1 MHRNQ
6 PAMPT
11 ERFLQQALSERRAVD
26 PRPSFSD
33 PGISADFSGL
43 FTAGGI

>member
-1 MHRNQ
+1 
-6 PAMPT
+6 MPT
-11 ERFLQQALSERRAVD
+11 ERFLQRKALSERRAVD